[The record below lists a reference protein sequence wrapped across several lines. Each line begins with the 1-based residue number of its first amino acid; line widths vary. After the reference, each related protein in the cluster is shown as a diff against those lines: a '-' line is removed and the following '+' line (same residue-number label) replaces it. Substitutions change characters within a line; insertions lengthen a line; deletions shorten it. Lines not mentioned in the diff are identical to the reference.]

1 VKVSV
6 VGLGKMGLPLACQ
19 YASHGHDVLGCDV
32 LAEQVAAV
40 NRGECPVRGEE
51 GLDGLVAGLVAA
63 GRLRATTDTT
73 AAVAGSEVIVMI
85 PPVKLNADG
94 TPDYTTMDLAT
105 RAVGAGL
112 QRGAL
117 VVYETTLPVGDTR
130 QRFAPML
137 AEASGLTAGADFS
150 VAFSPERV
158 FMGRI
163 FADLK
168 NYPKIVGGIDAAS
181 TEAATAFYRSVLDA
195 EVVTV
200 ANSETAEFVKLAET
214 TYRDVNIAL
223 ANELARAGERL
234 GVDAIGAFEL
244 ANTQPYSHLHAPGAG
259 VGGHCIP
266 VYPKL
271 LMSRA
276 PELRIPALSR
286 LINDEMPHVMV
297 DALDAELGGLAG
309 KTVAVLGLS
318 FRNDVKEDTLS
329 PAWPVLD
336 RLGAAGARVVLHDPW
351 YTAEEITATGA
362 EAGEGDPVA
371 DGTIVLAK
379 HAAFRDLDFSLGGAI
394 IDGRPGGWAPRTPP
408 GQRVYVVG
416 QGWR

>member
-1 VKVSV
+1 MKVAV

-19 YASHGHDVLGCDV
+19 YASHGHDVTGCDV
-32 LAEQVAAV
+32 LQAQVDAV
-40 NRGECPVRGEE
+40 NSGECPVRGEE
-51 GLDGLVAGLVAA
+51 GLADLMAGLVAD
-63 GRLRATTDTT
+63 GKLKATTDTT
-73 AAVAGSEVIVMI
+73 TAAAEADVVVMI

-94 TPDYTTMDLAT
+94 TADYTTMDLAT
-105 RAVGAGL
+105 AAVGAGL
-112 QRGAL
+112 RGGAL

-137 AEASGLTAGADFS
+137 AEASGLTAGTDFS

-181 TEAATAFYRSVLDA
+181 TSAAVDFYRSVLDA
-195 EVVTV
+195 QVVAV

-223 ANELARAGERL
+223 ANEMARAGERL
-234 GVDAIGAFEL
+234 GVDAIEAFEL
-244 ANTQPYSHLHAPGAG
+244 ANSQPFSHIHSPGAG

-286 LINDEMPHVMV
+286 LVNDEMPYVIV
-297 DALDAELGGLAG
+297 DALALELGGLAG

-318 FRNDVKEDTLS
+318 FRNDVKEATLS
-329 PAWPVLD
+329 PTWPVLE
-336 RLGAAGARVVLHDPW
+336 RLAAAGARVVLHDPW
-351 YTAEEITATGA
+351 FTGEEITATGA
-362 EAGEGDPVA
+362 DAGEGDPVA
-371 DGTIVLAK
+371 DGTLLLAK
-379 HAAFRDLDFSLGGAI
+379 HGAFRDLDFSRGGPLV
-394 IDGRPGGWAPRTPP
+394 DGRPGGWAPRTAE